1 MNDVNNAKSNIA
13 DKIHAAVSSLIETEL
28 RLNSELSTARST
40 IDELEQ
46 KIVRLQDRIAAEQE
60 VRERLEQIVGKVSE
74 LVR

>member
-1 MNDVNNAKSNIA
+1 MIENNNKSTIA

-28 RLNSELSTARST
+28 RLNSELSTARSS
-40 IDELEQ
+40 IRELEQ
-46 KIVRLQDRIAAEQE
+46 EIARLQDRIAAEQE